1 VARIG
6 TMIIAYTILVG
17 RPEGKK
23 LFYERIILKFMIKKR
38 VIRVWTE
45 FTWLRI
51 WSSGGTL

>member
-1 VARIG
+1 
-6 TMIIAYTILVG
+6 MIIAYTILVG